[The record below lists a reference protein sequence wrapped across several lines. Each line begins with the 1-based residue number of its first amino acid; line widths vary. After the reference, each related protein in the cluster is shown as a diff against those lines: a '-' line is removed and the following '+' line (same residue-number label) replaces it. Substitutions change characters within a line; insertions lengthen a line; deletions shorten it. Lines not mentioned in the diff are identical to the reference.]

1 MYTYTVFD
9 LETDGTNLIS
19 KGDSANSDILSYSA
33 KKYRYDPTK
42 NTHELIGELNNY
54 FLPKNGAEV
63 SEVASKVNGLTVKR
77 LKELGAADEFGSEAE
92 KVLVDFL
99 NDGDGVVAQN
109 GEKFDFKFF
118 DIKNAEGQIVGN
130 KINVKK
136 IDTFK
141 IASDKKLKTN
151 VNRLSSKNE
160 FYYGRTNKDLAWHYN
175 IPVDP
180 NKLHDAGYDVEIT
193 QKVFKEM
200 INDSQFEKE
209 FDFLGTRKLKEYKP
223 KTPVYQTKHKV
234 EEFVDKTG
242 KKVDPII
249 KKAVS
254 QQGTSFK
261 EDVAKITQK
270 AKTFG
275 DEVSKYSKNK
285 KIGIAAGVVLGTIGI
300 GAGIGKVQE
309 HRKEKRIAEAALKW
323 EKVNQ
328 AAIKNKKS
336 GGF

>member
-1 MYTYTVFD
+1 MYIYTVFD
-9 LETDGTNLIS
+9 LETNGLKI
-19 KGDSANSDILSYSA
+19 GDDILSYSA

-42 NTHELIGELNNY
+42 NTHELVSELNNF

-63 SEVASKVNGLTVKR
+63 SEGSSKVTGLSVRK
-77 LKELGAADEFGSEAE
+77 LKELGAVDEFGSEAE

-99 NDGDGVVAQN
+99 NDGDVVVAHN
-109 GEKFDFKFF
+109 GENFDFKFF
-118 DIKNAEGQIVGN
+118 DNSDGSSKIKVQ
-130 KINVKK
+130 K

-141 IASDKKLKTN
+141 IASEKKLKTG
-151 VNRLSSKNE
+151 VIRKRSDGTVG
-160 FYYGRTNKDLAWHYN
+160 YGRRNKDLAWHYDVP
-175 IPVDP
+175 IDP
-180 NKLHDAGYDVEIT
+180 NKLHDAGYDVDIT
-193 QKVFKEM
+193 QGFFKKM
-200 INDSQFEKE
+200 INDAEFEKE
-209 FDFLGTRKLKEYKP
+209 FDFLGTRELKEYKP
-223 KTPVYQTKHKV
+223 KTPVYQTKFGV
-234 EEFVDKTG
+234 EEFVDKAG
-242 KKVDPII
+242 KKVDPVI

-285 KIGIAAGVVLGTIGI
+285 KIGIASGVVLGTIGI

-309 HRKEKRIAEAALKW
+309 HRKEKRMAEAALKW